1 MKEKHSAEKVV
12 ATTAKASPDDRQYL
26 DHLKKINDVFYDQIR
41 IADQKAAYIFTF
53 MIAFLISSAEGRQ
66 VFRLDRY
73 QSGEPVAI
81 VLSALVGIAVIV
93 ALVSAIL
100 VVLPRHV
107 TSSTSLYWGGW
118 AANRTAFMKA
128 RESGSADYLFDEY
141 LTNVDTLAAIN
152 RSKYRYVGMAFRGL
166 MAMVVGYVL
175 LLAWQTGTTAT
186 VLGR

>member
-1 MKEKHSAEKVV
+1 MKEKQSAQKVE

-81 VLSALVGIAVIV
+81 VLSAMVGIAVIV

-107 TSSTSLYWGGW
+107 TASTSLYWGGW